1 MAERDRRGEAAR
13 GSFAPAS
20 AQGLPRGPRVYSRDF
35 LDAFWGPGVGARE
48 LPPIDLSE
56 DDEHYVVTAEL
67 PGMKAEDLRVELEG
81 GALTIRGEKK
91 LEREVTRERCRT
103 LERWFGA
110 FERTVRLP
118 PDAGGEPVQAV
129 LEGGVLTVT
138 IAKRPR
144 QSARAVEI
152 EVP

>member
-20 AQGLPRGPRVYSRDF
+20 DPGLPARPRVYPRDF
-35 LDAFWGPGVGARE
+35 LDAFWGTGSGARE
-48 LPPIDLSE
+48 VPPIDLSE

-110 FERTVRLP
+110 FERTFLLP
-118 PDAGGEPVQAV
+118 SDAGGEPVQAV
-129 LEGGVLTVT
+129 LEDGVLTVT

-144 QSARAVEI
+144 QSSRAVEI